1 MKKAKNPD
9 QISKISTI
17 NKFFDF
23 LLNIPMTIISGT
35 FLALSFTLPRVGIS
49 FPFDPAWLSVA
60 ISGFPILYH
69 AVNYLI
75 TGHGLHKISSSLLIS
90 IAMIAAASIGDLF
103 AAGEV
108 AFIMAIGTILENLT
122 ANHAKSSLKNL
133 VDMAPTQGRKLVDGK
148 EIMVNADDIQLGDIL
163 RVRPGETIPVDGTV
177 VRGESSADQSIMT
190 GESLPAD
197 KAPGDDVYCGTI
209 NLYGFIDIKATQ
221 VGDDSS
227 LQKLIHLIEGT
238 ENTQAPI
245 QRTADKWASLIVPL
259 SLLTAL
265 LTALFTHDLVRG
277 ITILVVF
284 CPCALVLATPT
295 AIMASIGQASK
306 RGVIIKSGEV
316 LEKIDKIDTVTFDK
330 TGTLTEG
337 HLSVCNV
344 LTSVAK
350 ENSDFSSVTNA
361 QEDELPSATT
371 FAPAAKE
378 GSNPTTATDTHED
391 SALSATNLAPAAKE
405 DKEAELLSCAF
416 AAEANSEHPIG
427 VAISSYCRSKGL
439 TPPDVSSFKMHV
451 GQGVSVV
458 ISSSANDTTQ
468 KAGALS
474 AGCEIFCGNP
484 TFLSEHGIAVD
495 PSSAETLSALSS
507 EGKVSVCVAYGGSLH
522 GIIALSDTLRPDASE
537 MVSSL
542 HQMGVS
548 TALLTGDN
556 HNAASYFARLV
567 GIDSVHPELL
577 PQQKVD
583 HILSM
588 QAVGHR
594 VLMLG
599 DGVNDA
605 PSMKCADIGVAMG
618 GIGSDITIDSADIA
632 LMTDDL
638 SKLPYLKRLSHSCTN
653 TIKFGIALSMTINLI
668 AVILSILGLLTPTT
682 GALVHNIGS
691 VLVVMLSSMLC
702 THEPKGGA

>member
-1 MKKAKNPD
+1 
-9 QISKISTI
+9 
-17 NKFFDF
+17 
-23 LLNIPMTIISGT
+23 MTIISGI
-35 FLALSFTLPRVGIS
+35 FLALSFTLPRVGVT
-49 FPFDPAWLSVA
+49 PPVDPAWLSVA
-60 ISGFPILYH
+60 ISGLPILYH
-69 AVNYLI
+69 AINYLI

-90 IAMIAAASIGDLF
+90 IAMIAAAAIGDIF

-108 AFIMAIGTILENLT
+108 AFIMAIGSILENIT
-122 ANHAKSSLKNL
+122 TNHAKSSLKNL
-133 VDMAPTQGRKLVDGK
+133 VDMTPTRGRKLVGDK
-148 EIMVNADDIQLGDIL
+148 EVMINACDIQIGDIL
-163 RVRPGETIPVDGTV
+163 RVRPGETIPVDGKV
-177 VRGESSADQSIMT
+177 IRGESSADQSIMT

-197 KAPGDDVYCGTI
+197 KAPGDPVYCGTI
-209 NLYGFIDIKATQ
+209 NLYGFIDIKATK

-245 QRTADKWASLIVPL
+245 QRTADKWASIIVPL

-265 LTALFTHDLVRG
+265 LTALFTHDLIRG
-277 ITILVVF
+277 ITVLVVF

-295 AIMASIGQASK
+295 AIMAAIGQASK
-306 RGVIIKSGEV
+306 NGVIIKSGEV

-337 HLSVCNV
+337 HLSVCDV
-344 LTSVAK
+344 IPTDSY
-350 ENSDFSSVTNA
+350 
-361 QEDELPSATT
+361 
-371 FAPAAKE
+371 AKE
-378 GSNPTTATDTHED
+378 GNE
-391 SALSATNLAPAAKE
+391 AK
-405 DKEAELLSCAF
+405 LLFYAF

-427 VAISSYCRSKGL
+427 LAISAYCRSKGL
-439 TPPDVSSFKMHV
+439 TPPPVSSFKMHA
-451 GQGVSVV
+451 GQGVHTV
-458 ISSSANDTTQ
+458 IAPVAKEDSSLTTATDTPD
-468 KAGALS
+468 AGTSSNNLP

-484 TFLSEHGIAVD
+484 TFLTEHGIAVD
-495 PSSAETLSALSS
+495 PSSAKTLATLSSQ
-507 EGKVSVCVAYGGSLH
+507 GKVSVCVAYGGSLH
-522 GIIALSDTLRPDASE
+522 GIIALSDTLRPDASD

-542 HQMGVS
+542 HQMDVS
-548 TALLTGDN
+548 TTLLTGDN
-556 HNAASYFARLV
+556 RNTASYFARQV

-583 HILSM
+583 HIRSM
-588 QAVGHR
+588 QSEGHR

-668 AVILSILGLLTPTT
+668 AVVLSVLGILTPTT
-682 GALVHNIGS
+682 GALIHNVGS
-691 VLVVMLSSMLC
+691 VLVVMLA
-702 THEPKGGA
+702 GGAVRKPCASA